1 MEDGLKSQE
10 LWVGS
15 LVASAMSWETG
26 SPNYISG
33 TSLDAYYRAAAIG
46 SCVCKQVSGISISG
60 ANVNATMISGPSIRA
75 GSLIAP
81 VISGVAVLAT
91 TGSITNVV
99 ATTIVSRNGRNLSVV
114 GCGSPTPTYG
124 KKILAGY
131 NAVGAGSNLW
141 LKFPAL
147 FTGAPNMVMVA
158 EPTAAG
164 WASAPVGS
172 WNAGS
177 CFILSKT
184 ASLNVQ
190 WVAIGDE

>member
-15 LVASAMSWETG
+15 LFASTMSWETG
-26 SPNYISG
+26 SPNFISG
-33 TSLDAYYRAAAIG
+33 AALDAHYRTAAIG

-60 ANVNATMISGPSIRA
+60 GNINATMISGPSIRA

-81 VISGVAVLAT
+81 VVSGVNVLAT
-91 TGSITNVV
+91 TGSVTNLV
-99 ATTIVSRNGRNLSVV
+99 ATTVVSRNGKNLSVV

-141 LKFPAL
+141 LKFPAS
-147 FTGAPNMVMVA
+147 FTGTPNMVMAADV
-158 EPTAAG
+158 TADG
-164 WASAPVGS
+164 WATAPIGS
-172 WNAGS
+172 WQAGS
-177 CFILSKT
+177 CFILAKT
-184 ASLNVQ
+184 ASANVQ
-190 WVAIGDE
+190 WIAIGAE